1 MTAKEELHKLID
13 DLDDVD
19 VAEVLAQVRWLLS
32 DGDMLS
38 PEELEMVR
46 EGEEQVARG
55 EYVTLAEL
63 RHGVPV

>member
-13 DLDDVD
+13 ELDDID
-19 VAEVLAQVRWLLS
+19 AAEVLAQVHWLLS
-32 DGDMLS
+32 DGDTLS

-46 EGEEQVARG
+46 QGEEQVARG

-63 RHGVPV
+63 RHGVPA